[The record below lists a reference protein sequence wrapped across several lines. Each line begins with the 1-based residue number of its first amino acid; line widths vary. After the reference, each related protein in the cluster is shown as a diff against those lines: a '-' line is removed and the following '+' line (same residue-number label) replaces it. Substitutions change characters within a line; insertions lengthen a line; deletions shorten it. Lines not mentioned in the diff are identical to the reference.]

1 MKFLDVPRSGSYQGI
16 TSSRNRNGQ
25 YVRTRATPVQPRSAS
40 QLSVRAHLAT
50 NAAAWRGLTQTQ
62 RDGWTSLGY
71 QMTRTD
77 SLGQSQNLT
86 GFQAYCSINNL
97 NTLVGNAAVPDPP
110 AIKTPT
116 ALLTVTPTETGGGT
130 PAFSVAFTPSPLA
143 AGQKVIVRAGPQRSA
158 GRAFESDFRIMF
170 IGAAAS
176 ASPANILAAYQAK
189 FGTPITGGR
198 IFVSASVYD
207 TGFESLPFIASAIV
221 A

>member
-1 MKFLDVPRSGSYQGI
+1 
-16 TSSRNRNGQ
+16 
-25 YVRTRATPVQPRSAS
+25 
-40 QLSVRAHLAT
+40 
-50 NAAAWRGLTQTQ
+50 
-62 RDGWTSLGY
+62 
-71 QMTRTD
+71 
-77 SLGQSQNLT
+77 
-86 GFQAYCSINNL
+86 
-97 NTLVGNAAVPDPP
+97 
-110 AIKTPT
+110 
-116 ALLTVTPTETGGGT
+116 
-130 PAFSVAFTPSPLA
+130 LA